1 MTKAVYP
8 GTFDPLTYGHL
19 DLIER
24 GSKVFDEIIVAVGIH
39 PLKRPLFSVE
49 ERKQMISD
57 HTKHLKNTTV
67 DSFEGMLVDYLQRKN
82 IKIVLRGIR
91 TVSDFEYEFQMALT
105 NRTLKK
111 DIETVFIMTSQQYS
125 FLNSS
130 LIKESVV
137 LGGDVSTFIPPGIE
151 KLLRKRLQQEKNLT

>member
-24 GSKVFDEIIVAVGIH
+24 GSRVFDEIIVAVGIH
-39 PLKRPLFSVE
+39 PLKRPLFTVE

-57 HTKHLKNTTV
+57 HTKHLKNVSV
-67 DSFEGMLVDYLQRKN
+67 DSFEGMLVNYLKERGIN
-82 IKIVLRGIR
+82 VILRGIR

-111 DIETVFIMTSQQYS
+111 DVETVFIMTSEQYS

-151 KLLRKRLQQEKNLT
+151 KLLKERLQTPK

>member
-24 GSKVFDEIIVAVGIH
+24 GSKVFDELIVAIGIH
-39 PLKRPLFSVE
+39 ALKKPIFRVE
-49 ERKQMISD
+49 ERKKMLTD
-57 HTKHLKNTTV
+57 HTKHLTNVSV
-67 DSFEGMLVDYLQRKN
+67 DSFEGMLVEYLQKKN
-82 IKIVLRGIR
+82 IKVILRGIR

-105 NRTLKK
+105 NRALKK
-111 DIETVFIMTSQQYS
+111 DVETVFIMTSEQYS

-130 LIKESVV
+130 LIKESVI
-137 LGGDVSTFIPPGIE
+137 LGGDVSTFIPADIE
-151 KLLRKRLQQEKNLT
+151 KLLKMRLKQEKS